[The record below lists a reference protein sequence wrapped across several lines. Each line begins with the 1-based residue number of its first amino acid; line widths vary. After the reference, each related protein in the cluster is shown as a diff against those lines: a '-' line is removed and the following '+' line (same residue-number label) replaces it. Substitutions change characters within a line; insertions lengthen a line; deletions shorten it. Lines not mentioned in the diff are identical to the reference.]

1 MENFATIVN
10 GFQPLTVVTKLSILD
25 TFGGSGYASEFPFCK
40 TFVRLSQFFGIAL
53 TEVESTL
60 KEHLR
65 NVASTLSNVENP
77 ASDFILFSTS
87 VQCYLNIYSQRWN
100 NVDVTLKC
108 RLRQSLDESLPTLEH
123 KLFQCLENFLFC
135 VIQQFLI

>member
-1 MENFATIVN
+1 MKNFATIVN

-40 TFVRLSQFFGIAL
+40 TFVRLSQFVGIAL
-53 TEVESTL
+53 TEVESTM

-77 ASDFILFSTS
+77 ASDFVLFSTS
-87 VQCYLNIYSQRWN
+87 VQCYRTFIHNAET
-100 NVDVTLKC
+100 TLM
-108 RLRQSLDESLPTLEH
+108 
-123 KLFQCLENFLFC
+123 
-135 VIQQFLI
+135 